1 MAYNEG
7 MFRTLALSFLLTIG
21 LAAQPKA
28 VTDAKAK
35 VKAGDTDAAITML
48 EAELKKGNAKDAAA
62 LKTALAEAHFA
73 AGDTAMNN
81 EKMPPFRKYPA
92 ALRSF
97 RKVLEYDKNHA
108 KAKANIATIEG
119 IYKQMGRPVP
129 Q

>member
-1 MAYNEG
+1 ML
-7 MFRTLALSFLLTIG
+7 RTLGLSLLIAVG
-21 LAAQPKA
+21 LIAQPKV

-35 VKAGDTDAAITML
+35 VKAGETDAAITSL
-48 EAELKKGNAKDAAA
+48 EGALKGANAKDAASIR
-62 LKTALAEAHFA
+62 TALAEAHFA

-108 KAKANIATIEG
+108 KAKSNITMIEG